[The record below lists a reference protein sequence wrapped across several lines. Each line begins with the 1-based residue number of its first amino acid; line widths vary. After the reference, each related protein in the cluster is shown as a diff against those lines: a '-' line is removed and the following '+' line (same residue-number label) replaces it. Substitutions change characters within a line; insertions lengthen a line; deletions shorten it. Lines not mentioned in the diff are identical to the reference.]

1 MTAFSRN
8 EPTRSAIEARLTL
21 LASALDA
28 HAGGVELRDLST
40 DGVVSLRFTGMCTGC
55 PLRPVTLN
63 GVVKPALMTIDGVNA
78 VQAEGGRLSRE
89 AEERLGR
96 QLALYGSG
104 CVLDAV
110 EGGGGVS

>member
-1 MTAFSRN
+1 MTEGTTQDLRSGIDSRLG
-8 EPTRSAIEARLTL
+8 AI
-21 LASALDA
+21 SQALNA
-28 HAGGVELRDLST
+28 HAGGVELRNLSA

-63 GVVKPALMTIDGVNA
+63 GVVKPALLTVDGVTA
-78 VQAEGGRLSRE
+78 VHAEGGRLSRE

-104 CVLDAV
+104 CVLRAV
-110 EGGGGVS
+110 EGGEGAS